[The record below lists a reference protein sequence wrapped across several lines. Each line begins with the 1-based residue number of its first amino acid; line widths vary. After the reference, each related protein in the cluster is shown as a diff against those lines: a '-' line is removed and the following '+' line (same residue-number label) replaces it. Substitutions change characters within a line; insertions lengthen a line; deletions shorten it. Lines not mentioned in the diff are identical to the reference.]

1 MRKIVRNITLC
12 AIFALIFGLGSC
24 ANQPGSS
31 DTNSPEET
39 PDVPDTPVYPSNGS
53 LTKPAG
59 GSDTNTPEE
68 TPDAPDTPVYP
79 SNGNLTKPEGDNL
92 TDVFADLDLSGTWK
106 LVHGYLYVYNE
117 EVGDYEI
124 ELTSTE
130 EIAEYIEKDW
140 RWDEFDDTPKF
151 DADCCVKLSPEYANE
166 YFGYIVYWFDSLGAI
181 VEGEYVLDKDVWEF
195 EIKELWCIISKDRKK
210 ITLRMNIWQREHD
223 PNNYEV
229 YADMEVN
236 AAIIYE
242 KQS

>member
-1 MRKIVRNITLC
+1 MYNKILMFIWFIILNKEVDMRKIVRNITLC

-31 DTNSPEET
+31 DTNT
-39 PDVPDTPVYPSNGS
+39 P
-53 LTKPAG
+53 A
-59 GSDTNTPEE
+59 E

-106 LVHGYLYVYNE
+106 LVHGYLYVYLE
-117 EVGDYEI
+117 DAGDYEI

-130 EIAEYIEKDW
+130 EIAEYIESWWELWWETREDA
-140 RWDEFDDTPKF
+140 PKF
-151 DADCCVKLSPEYANE
+151 DAECCVKLSPEYANE
-166 YFGYIVYWFDSLGAI
+166 YFGYIVEEFDFLDAI
-181 VEGEYVLDKDVWEF
+181 IEGEYILDDIWEAD
-195 EIKELWCIISKDRKK
+195 IKESWCIISKDRKK
-210 ITLRMNIWQREHD
+210 ITLRMNFWQREHD
-223 PNNYEV
+223 FNYEV
-229 YADMEVN
+229 YADGEVN

>member
-24 ANQPGSS
+24 ANQPG
-31 DTNSPEET
+31 
-39 PDVPDTPVYPSNGS
+39 
-53 LTKPAG
+53 
-59 GSDTNTPEE
+59 GSDTNAPAE

-106 LVHGYLYVYNE
+106 LEHGYLYVYNE

-130 EIAEYIEKDW
+130 EIAEYIEKDR
-140 RWDEFDDTPKF
+140 RWDEFDDAPKF

-181 VEGEYVLDKDVWEF
+181 VEGEDILDKDVWEL

-210 ITLRMNIWQREHD
+210 ITLRMNISQRKHD